1 MERATLV
8 QEIKKII
15 LRHAKPQ
22 RIYLYGSEATG
33 DARDGSD
40 IDIALD
46 DPSKPDIEFIKHEVA
61 QLPTLVK
68 VDITNLAECEIRF
81 VNRVKSTGRSLY
93 SATKA
98 LRFEDSLH
106 NFENA
111 VTRFSSTVQR
121 KSDFDADGYGDVY
134 LDLAVKRF
142 EFAFEM
148 GWKASKRG
156 LDFLGIDCRSPRGCI
171 QEAFAQGLLGDEA
184 VWLNMIEMRNLTSHA
199 YDDGEIRVLLKR
211 IEGYEAAF
219 VGLLQK
225 LRALLPPDEPN
236 APASAS

>member
-1 MERATLV
+1 MERPTLI

-33 DARDGSD
+33 EAHEGSD

-46 DPSKPDIEFIKHEVA
+46 DPSKPDIELIKHEVT
-61 QLPTLVK
+61 QLPTLIK
-68 VDITNLAECEIRF
+68 VDITNLAECEARF
-81 VNRVKSTGRSLY
+81 VNRVKSTGRPLY
-93 SATKA
+93 RATKA

-121 KSDFDADGYGDVY
+121 KLNFDADGYGDVY
-134 LDLAVKRF
+134 LDLAFKRF
-142 EFAFEM
+142 DFAFEM
-148 GWKASKRG
+148 GWKATKRG

-171 QEAFAQGLLGDEA
+171 QEAFALGLIIDEA
-184 VWLNMIEMRNLTSHA
+184 IWLNMIEMRNLASHA

-211 IEGYEAAF
+211 IEGYEAEF

-236 APASAS
+236 APASA